1 MDKLEERRKEI
12 LDIDD
17 EDDISSLEH
26 MKSEISNGKLPE
38 QSQKKLEKI
47 CEDFE
52 EEMEDA
58 GRQSWYMKFLPMFQI
73 LGADEETLHQIQ
85 KTGDYDR
92 IIGVYKQ
99 QMQEVLKKSKD

>member
-38 QSQKKLEKI
+38 KSQKKLEKI

-52 EEMEDA
+52 EEME
-58 GRQSWYMKFLPMFQI
+58 
-73 LGADEETLHQIQ
+73 
-85 KTGDYDR
+85 
-92 IIGVYKQ
+92 
-99 QMQEVLKKSKD
+99 